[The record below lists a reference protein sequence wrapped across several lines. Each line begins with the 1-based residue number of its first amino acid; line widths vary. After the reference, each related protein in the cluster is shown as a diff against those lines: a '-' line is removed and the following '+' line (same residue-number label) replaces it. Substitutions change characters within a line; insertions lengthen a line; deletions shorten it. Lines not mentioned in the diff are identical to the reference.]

1 MLSTPNT
8 RKANDV
14 YFEVALGDWLIF
26 SCIDPG
32 KNILERP
39 LDWILKI
46 YI

>member
-1 MLSTPNT
+1 M
-8 RKANDV
+8 KASDA

-26 SCIDPG
+26 SCIDSG

>member
-1 MLSTPNT
+1 M
-8 RKANDV
+8 KASDV